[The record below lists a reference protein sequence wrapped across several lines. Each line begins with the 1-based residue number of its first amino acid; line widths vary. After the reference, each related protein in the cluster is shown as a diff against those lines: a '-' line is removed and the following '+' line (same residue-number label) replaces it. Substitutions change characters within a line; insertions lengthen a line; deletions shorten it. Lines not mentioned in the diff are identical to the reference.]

1 MSINQTNGKTS
12 DSIKEI
18 YTTSQLAQGRFT
30 LFLKS
35 SIINTANL
43 SWANVWPS
51 IPEKNGPAGWIS
63 HWCYSFF
70 PLHLFCLHLWGKV
83 SASTWTIYLLNL
95 FSLSCS
101 SILFLLGSFCLQ
113 NANIFMFQSLW
124 LGSLMEL
131 SIYLFFGTELAVVLC
146 SGPFPFLS
154 PCPSLP
160 ICRSQRS
167 LFSILLHWA
176 NKFLPEMLYPLD
188 VHYPALAWF
197 SFSLNKSSS
206 RTCSSVPILLPACR
220 CWHPSRSFV
229 VLFVHYVI

>member
-1 MSINQTNGKTS
+1 MGKQGIL
-12 DSIKEI
+12 IKEI

-30 LFLKS
+30 LFFLS
-35 SIINTANL
+35 LYANTGL

-63 HWCYSFF
+63 HWMLQSPSAPILFASLRKGKCFHLDYLSF
-70 PLHLFCLHLWGKV
+70 K
-83 SASTWTIYLLNL
+83 SLL
-95 FSLSCS
+95 SSCS

-124 LGSLMEL
+124 TWFSHGAFHL
-131 SIYLFFGTELAVVLC
+131 SFLGTELAVVLC

-167 LFSILLHWA
+167 LFSILCTGQTSS
-176 NKFLPEMLYPLD
+176 FL
-188 VHYPALAWF
+188 
-197 SFSLNKSSS
+197 K
-206 RTCSSVPILLPACR
+206 CSTHFMSTTPSPCLGLLQPQ
-220 CWHPSRSFV
+220 
-229 VLFVHYVI
+229 